1 MEILKLVIQ
10 ISILLFASISSLA
23 QSYFANGNAKAVGGS
38 CYQLTS
44 ATDWQLGSVWYAD
57 KLDLSSDFDLEFELN
72 FGSKDGGADGIVF
85 VLQTVGNTATGLPGG
100 GMGFEG
106 FSPSFGIE
114 FDDYHNAS
122 VGDITNDHIAILK
135 NGSVDHNSANSISA
149 PIPALPGGGNIED
162 GQNHLVRITWSAG
175 AKQIKVWFDCSLRQ
189 TANIDIPNSI
199 FGGESSVFWGFT
211 SATGG
216 ANNTQTA
223 CLRDDIL
230 IPDTFSIC
238 RGETTLLNAK
248 QSYDDTYTWTPNLY
262 LNDNTIKN
270 PECSSTIPFTYYV
283 EYRDRCNNVFLD
295 TVEIAI
301 DEPFIMD
308 EAEDTLLCNGT
319 RYTFDLRNDYDS
331 VRWGNGSVQAYTYW
345 QAANFY
351 KLRAWQGVC
360 YADDSFTIRTNNS
373 PQVIIRGDSL
383 FCEGDSTELNV
394 TYTPTDVT
402 LTWPD
407 LSSSDSKYFYTSTL
421 DRLQGTNECGII
433 YADFEVK
440 EIVIPPF
447 TLGPDTVLC
456 TGDTITL
463 EASIEPNYTYSWS
476 DGSVSPS
483 IDVTTSSYNVWVEI
497 KANDLCTRSD
507 TINID
512 EVTPP
517 FLQNM
522 DDVLLCKNEEI
533 VLTAVNLHGDVIW
546 NNTSTGNNFVLK
558 NYDGELR
565 VKTEN
570 VCGSDSVSVEI
581 SLIDCYCNLIFPTGF
596 TPNQDNLNETLNPYV
611 DCPKLGSYQIK
622 VYNRWGEEI
631 FVSTDLDVSWDGTYK
646 DLMCPN
652 GVYFWVANWTGV
664 ENGLKANKVAKGVV
678 TLLR

>member
-1 MEILKLVIQ
+1 M
-10 ISILLFASISSLA
+10 
-23 QSYFANGNAKAVGGS
+23 
-38 CYQLTS
+38 
-44 ATDWQLGSVWYAD
+44 
-57 KLDLSSDFDLEFELN
+57 
-72 FGSKDGGADGIVF
+72 
-85 VLQTVGNTATGLPGG
+85 
-100 GMGFEG
+100 
-106 FSPSFGIE
+106 
-114 FDDYHNAS
+114 
-122 VGDITNDHIAILK
+122 
-135 NGSVDHNSANSISA
+135 
-149 PIPALPGGGNIED
+149 
-162 GQNHLVRITWSAG
+162 
-175 AKQIKVWFDCSLRQ
+175 
-189 TANIDIPNSI
+189 
-199 FGGESSVFWGFT
+199 
-211 SATGG
+211 
-216 ANNTQTA
+216 
-223 CLRDDIL
+223 
-230 IPDTFSIC
+230 
-238 RGETTLLNAK
+238 
-248 QSYDDTYTWTPNLY
+248 
-262 LNDNTIKN
+262 
-270 PECSSTIPFTYYV
+270 
-283 EYRDRCNNVFLD
+283 
-295 TVEIAI
+295 
-301 DEPFIMD
+301 
-308 EAEDTLLCNGT
+308 
-319 RYTFDLRNDYDS
+319 
-331 VRWGNGSVQAYTYW
+331 
-345 QAANFY
+345 
-351 KLRAWQGVC
+351 
-360 YADDSFTIRTNNS
+360 
-373 PQVIIRGDSL
+373 

-622 VYNRWGEEI
+622 VYNRWGEEL
-631 FVSTDLDVSWDGTYK
+631 FVSTDLGVSWDGTYK
-646 DLMCPN
+646 DLTCPI